1 MPGEVDVLAEV
12 RHWTGGHG
20 VDATIITAAS
30 PSDAIV
36 QQAMEIT
43 RQKGRV
49 VVVGDVGL
57 GLKRSPFY
65 EKEIDFLISCSYG
78 PGRYDQRYERQGLDY
93 PYAYVRWT
101 EKRNMEEY
109 LRLVAEGQVTL
120 DSILER
126 EYDLADAPAAYE
138 ELRTAQDKPLGV
150 LLAYGLGDERREQK
164 LTTRVTLKP
173 FKPSGKVQ
181 VAVIGAGSFAKGV
194 HLPNLQKLSELY
206 HLRAIVS
213 ATGSNARA
221 TAEQFGAEYATTD
234 YQDVLDDSSVDMVL
248 ICTRHHLHAPM
259 AIRAAQAGKA
269 VFLEKPMALNQ
280 KELDQLLSVLGDT
293 GVPFTVGFNRRFSPA
308 ARRMKEIVAKRHN
321 PLMVLYRVN
330 AGHVPVDHWAHG
342 PEGGGRITGEACH
355 MFDLFNHLVDAQ
367 VEAVVAEPL
376 STQTEG
382 VSSSDNV
389 SATVRYVDG
398 SVCTLFYTS
407 LGEPGV
413 GKEYLEVYV
422 DGKVLVADDFQSLQL
437 YGLSGKGWRA
447 SGPDKGHRQMLE
459 CFARSLAGANPWPIA
474 MEQLVSATRVSF
486 FVSGASSTHVS
497 E

>member
-1 MPGEVDVLAEV
+1 
-12 RHWTGGHG
+12 
-20 VDATIITAAS
+20 
-30 PSDAIV
+30 
-36 QQAMEIT
+36 
-43 RQKGRV
+43 
-49 VVVGDVGL
+49 
-57 GLKRSPFY
+57 LKRSPLY

-101 EKRNMEEY
+101 EKRNMVEY
-109 LRLVAEGQVTL
+109 LRLVAESHVVL

-126 EYDLADAPAAYE
+126 EYDLVDAPAAYE

-150 LLAYGLGDERREQK
+150 LLAYGLGDELREHK
-164 LTTRVTLKP
+164 LTTKVTLKP
-173 FKPSGKVQ
+173 FESSGEVQ
-181 VAVIGAGSFAKGV
+181 VAVVGAGSFAKGV
-194 HLPNLQKLSELY
+194 HLPNLQKLSDVY
-206 HLRAIVS
+206 HLRAVVS
-213 ATGSNARA
+213 ATGSNAKA

-234 YQDVLDDSSVDMVL
+234 YQEVLDDGSVDMVL
-248 ICTRHHLHAPM
+248 ICTRHHLHGPM
-259 AIRAAQAGKA
+259 AIQAAQAGKA
-269 VFLEKPMALNQ
+269 VLLEKPMALNQ
-280 KELDQLLSVLGDT
+280 KDLDKLLSVVGDT
-293 GVPFTVGFNRRFSPA
+293 GVPLTVGFNRRFSPVA
-308 ARRMKEIVAKRHN
+308 KRMKEIVERRQN

-330 AGHVPVDHWAHG
+330 AGYLPADHWVHG
-342 PEGGGRITGEACH
+342 PEGGGRIIGEACH

-376 STQTEG
+376 RPQAEG

-459 CFARSLAGANPWPIA
+459 CFARSLAGANPWPIP

-486 FVSGASSTHVS
+486 FVSGASSAHAS